1 MNQGKYVFKQLMGY
15 VSRYEFNKCV
25 ARYQG
30 NRRVRHL
37 GCWQQFL
44 CLAFGQLTQRE
55 SLRDIVLCLRS
66 QQKKLYHLGFK
77 QPVARSTLSD
87 ANQQRDW
94 RIYADFSQIL
104 MKEAIALHLPESS
117 EAKSLSQPIYA
128 LDSSLIR
135 LCLNLFFWA
144 KYRKT
149 TAGIKIHTL
158 LNVETAIPHF
168 IHITNGLTHD
178 VKILQELDFE
188 PGAFYVMDRAYVD
201 FEQLFR
207 IHRAGAFFVVR
218 AKKNLQ
224 FQRQYSQ
231 SKKGQNHIVF
241 DQIGILTGVQ
251 TKKAYSEKIR
261 CIKARDPES
270 GKDIVVMTNQMDLQA
285 QQIAHC
291 YRQRW
296 QIELFFKWIKQHL
309 RIKVFWGQSE
319 NAVFIQIYSALC
331 TYLIVAIAR
340 KKLNIQQNLYEMLQI
355 LSIST
360 FDKVPLNQ
368 LLTQPPLQN
377 QKNETSNQLNIWD
390 L

>member
-1 MNQGKYVFKQLMGY
+1 MNQGKYVFKQLMGF
-15 VSRYEFNKCV
+15 VSVYEFNKCV

-30 NRRVRHL
+30 NHRVRHL

-44 CLAFGQLTQRE
+44 CLFFGQLTHRE
-55 SLRDIVLCLRS
+55 SLRDIVVCLRA
-66 QQKKLYHLGFK
+66 QGKKLYHLGFK
-77 QPVARSTLSD
+77 QPIARSTLSD

-104 MKEAIALHLPESS
+104 IKEAIELHLDQKPETHT
-117 EAKSLSQPIYA
+117 LSQPIYA

-168 IHITNGLTHD
+168 IHITDGLTHD

-188 PGAFYVMDRAYVD
+188 PGAFYVMDRAYVN

-207 IHRAGAFFVVR
+207 IQRSKAFFIVR
-218 AKKNLQ
+218 AKKNLK
-224 FQRQYSQ
+224 FNRQYSRPKHDQ
-231 SKKGQNHIVF
+231 EHIVF
-241 DQIGILTGVQ
+241 DQIGTLTGFYSQ
-251 TKKAYSEKIR
+251 KAYPEKIR
-261 CIKARDPES
+261 CIKAKDPES
-270 GKDIVVMTNQMDLQA
+270 GAFIIVMTNHMDLQA
-285 QQIAHC
+285 QQIAQC
-291 YRQRW
+291 YRKRW

-309 RIKVFWGQSE
+309 RIKVFWGHSE
-319 NAVFIQIYSALC
+319 NAVMIQIYSALC
-331 TYLIVAIAR
+331 TYLLVAIAR
-340 KKLNIQQNLYEMLQI
+340 KRLNIQQNLYEMLQI
-355 LSIST
+355 LSISPFVKT
-360 FDKVPLNQ
+360 PLNQ
-368 LLTQPPLQN
+368 LFTNQSLQN
-377 QKNETSNQLNIWD
+377 AKNEYSNQLSLWD